1 MAGKDDTTPRPSMDS
16 FAAPNKSPTFSAF
29 SFSEA
34 SSALPRGRRG
44 SAASSVFS
52 LNSVS
57 DNRSAAVA
65 RDIKNHAIATLLD
78 NTTTRS
84 NIPKPTTRDIPPV
97 VLTNI
102 TKVAYTEFSQYLSIA
117 PEYERYKRA
126 KEHEWEDAIRRP
138 RTPDTPVSAVDDPF
152 KSFGRSPD
160 GRKASLV
167 PSTPPIGRPGSS
179 DGGVGSRKSSL
190 RKQSVAIPPL
200 NTVPQIYFDENFHL
214 ENPRTFDVVSERSH
228 VIQSP
233 IQENGSENGSFFT
246 VGRKALATNA
256 ILQEKL
262 SWYMDIV
269 EVHLIKEISTASSGF
284 FAALGDLRELHSE
297 ADASVKKIQS
307 LRAELDRLDRDQA
320 LAGLEVVRLRR
331 RKANVQKLVY
341 SIEQIAYTI
350 KKLGEAEEYLE
361 NNDIVAAMDIIEATE
376 SLLEG
381 RSACGLT
388 TPIIDLRPVKA
399 VSAIQIDLTNL
410 RARCG
415 KALETRFVDTLLTD
429 LRKHAE
435 TVPPSDTLLRFFQ
448 AYQRQQSR
456 SALRADALPSPRPIS
471 MEYSH
476 LPETL
481 RSMLLDHLSSLRR
494 ANHVEKAVQAYREAV
509 LKETK
514 AIIRRNMPSDDDAAS
529 NLSGISRATGMGR
542 TAAEKSSSLAKA
554 LRALGPRE
562 AEELLVR
569 IYTAISETLRRLGTQ
584 QKLLLDVT
592 SGIDSVL
599 SPRNFVTSPNGV
611 GSPPPLSTNTN
622 VDSFYS
628 VYSMDIS
635 ELINAAI
642 DAAQI
647 QMVKV
652 LKVRN
657 EQTARLPLGD
667 FLRYFMLNKLF
678 SAECEGLSG
687 KITTNLQG
695 VIGSQIKE
703 FITTFHSESITNL
716 ATTIEKDQW
725 EAKDFKPSAKASLE
739 RVLDAATKDSE
750 IWLAWGRVY
759 EDPPVQDESAGDEQL
774 PTGKIRTATIDE
786 QRFILPE
793 SGLVVLR
800 LLEGYECLMTMIPV
814 SVADVATSLVEF
826 LKLFNS
832 RVCQVILGAGATK
845 SAGLKH
851 ITTKHLA
858 LASQA
863 LSIIIAVVPYL
874 REAVRRHLG
883 PASSGG
889 TILSEFDKLKRA
901 LQDHQTEIHSKLI
914 SIMSDRLMAHVR
926 NIRQNIDWD
935 GPGGV
940 EGKVGGYMETLV
952 KETTTLNKVLSKH
965 LSEEVLGSIMTPVF
979 AVYKKRLGEAYAVVP
994 VKTDVGKGRM
1004 LRDAQFFKDRM
1015 AKLEGGTEAGDD
1027 ILKIVTEKSIS
1038 GGSSVGDT
1046 PRNSIAI
1053 ATGAALPPSSSA
1065 SSSTAANGDKDAAAA
1080 AGKDEKKKDA
1090 DAAGESASAAA
1101 ATTGNATDKK
1111 DEKP

>member
-1 MAGKDDTTPRPSMDS
+1 MATPNDDITPRPSMDS
-16 FAAPNKSPTFSAF
+16 FMPKSPTFSGF
-29 SFSEA
+29 SFGDQ
-34 SSALPRGRRG
+34 SSSSFSRGRRG
-44 SAASSVFS
+44 SAASSIFS
-52 LNSVS
+52 TNSVS
-57 DNRSAAVA
+57 DYRSI
-65 RDIKNHAIATLLD
+65 REIKSNAIASLLD
-78 NTTTRS
+78 NVTSRS

-102 TKVAYTEFSQYLSIA
+102 TKVAYAEFGQYLSIA
-117 PEYERYKRA
+117 PEYERYRRA
-126 KEHEWEDAIRRP
+126 KNHEWEEAARRP
-138 RTPDTPVSAVDDPF
+138 RTPETPVNDTESF
-152 KSFGRSPD
+152 KSALGRSPD
-160 GRKASLV
+160 SRKTSLT
-167 PSTPPIGRPGSS
+167 TPTNSSATRPQSS
-179 DGGVGSRKSSL
+179 DGISSRKTSL

-233 IQENGSENGSFFT
+233 IQENGPDGPSFMG

-269 EVHLIKEISTASSGF
+269 EVHLIKEISSASSGF
-284 FAALGDLRELHSE
+284 FAALGDLRELHAE
-297 ADASVKKIQS
+297 ADASVRKIQS

-341 SIEQIAYTI
+341 SVEQIAHAI
-350 KKLGEAEEYLE
+350 KKLEEVETCLE
-361 NNDIVAAMDIIEATE
+361 KNDIVAAMDTIEATE

-381 RSACGLT
+381 RSPCGLT
-388 TPIIDLRPVKA
+388 IPIIDLRPVKA
-399 VSAIQIDLTNL
+399 ISSIQVDLANL

-415 KALETRFVDTLLTD
+415 KALETRFVDTLLSD

-456 SALRADALPSPRPIS
+456 STLRVDSMPSPRPIS
-471 MEYSH
+471 MEYSL
-476 LPETL
+476 LPDSL
-481 RSMLLDHLSSLRR
+481 RSMLLDHLDGLRR

-542 TAAEKSSSLAKA
+542 TAQEKSSSLAKA

-562 AEELLVR
+562 AEDLLVR
-569 IYTAISETLRRLGTQ
+569 VYTATSETLRRLGTQ

-592 SGIDSVL
+592 SGIDSIL

-611 GSPPPLSTNTN
+611 GSPPPVNNN

-687 KITTNLQG
+687 KITTNLQA
-695 VIGSQIKE
+695 VIGSQIKD
-703 FITTFHSESITNL
+703 FISNFHSESITQL

-725 EAKDFKPSAKASLE
+725 EAKDFKPSSKAALE
-739 RVLDAATKDSE
+739 RILEAATKDAE

-759 EDPPVQDESAGDEQL
+759 EDPPAPEDTTDADQPPS
-774 PTGKIRTATIDE
+774 GKIRTAVIDE
-786 QRFILPE
+786 HRFILPE
-793 SGLVVLR
+793 SGLAVLR
-800 LLEGYECLMTMIPV
+800 LAERYECLFTMIPV
-814 SVADVATSLVEF
+814 SVADVAGNMLEF

-863 LSIIIAVVPYL
+863 LSIVVAVIPYI

-883 PASSGG
+883 PAATGG
-889 TILSEFDKLKRA
+889 TILADFDRIKRNY
-901 LQDHQTEIHSKLI
+901 QEHQSEIHSKLI

-926 NIRQNIDWD
+926 NIRQTIDWD
-935 GPGGV
+935 GPGAV
-940 EGKVGGYMETLV
+940 EGKSNQYMETLV
-952 KETTTLNKVLSKH
+952 KETSTLHKVLSKH
-965 LSEEVLGSIMTPVF
+965 LSEDVLGSIMGPVF
-979 AVYKKRLGEAYAVVP
+979 AIYKKRLSEAYAGVI

-1015 AKLEGGTEAGDD
+1015 AKLENSGDAGDE
-1027 ILKIVTEKSIS
+1027 ILKVVQGKGVAGAE
-1038 GGSSVGDT
+1038 SSSS
-1046 PRNSIAI
+1046 N
-1053 ATGAALPPSSSA
+1053 GAATSA
-1065 SSSTAANGDKDAAAA
+1065 TTPAAATNGEKAGDK
-1080 AGKDEKKKDA
+1080 GSQK
-1090 DAAGESASAAA
+1090 DAAGEQAAE
-1101 ATTGNATDKK
+1101 K
-1111 DEKP
+1111 DQKPE

>member
-1 MAGKDDTTPRPSMDS
+1 MDTSHGAPPYYLVPFDTGFRHMASANDDATPRPSMDS
-16 FAAPNKSPTFSAF
+16 FISKSP
-29 SFSEA
+29 SFSGYSFGDQ
-34 SSALPRGRRG
+34 SSHQRGRRG

-52 LNSVS
+52 TNSIS
-57 DNRSAAVA
+57 DHRSSTKEF
-65 RDIKNHAIATLLD
+65 RSSAIASLLD
-78 NTTTRS
+78 NATARS

-102 TKVAYTEFSQYLSIA
+102 TKVSYSEFGQYLSIA
-117 PEYERYKRA
+117 PEYERYLRS
-126 KEHEWEDAIRRP
+126 KEHEADEALRRP
-138 RTPDTPVSAVDDPF
+138 RTPETPVAEVDAF
-152 KSFGRSPD
+152 KISLGRSPD
-160 GRKASLV
+160 SRKASLV
-167 PSTPPIGRPGSS
+167 PSGSSATIRPQSS
-179 DGGVGSRKSSL
+179 DGGGSRKGSLRL

-233 IQENGSENGSFFT
+233 IQENGPEGLPSMNSL
-246 VGRKALATNA
+246 GRKALATNA

-269 EVHLIKEISTASSGF
+269 EVHLIKEISSASSGF
-284 FAALGDLRELHSE
+284 FAALGDLRELHAE
-297 ADASVKKIQS
+297 ADASVQKIQS

-331 RKANVQKLVY
+331 RKANVQKLAY
-341 SIEQIAYTI
+341 SVEQIAHAT
-350 KKLGEAEEYLE
+350 KKLGEVEESLE
-361 NNDIVAAMDIIEATE
+361 KNEIVVAMDTIEATE
-376 SLLEG
+376 ALLEG
-381 RSACGLT
+381 RSPCGLT
-388 TPIIDLRPVKA
+388 IPIIDLRPVKA
-399 VSAIQIDLTNL
+399 VSAIQTDLTNL

-415 KALETRFVDTLLTD
+415 KALETRFVDTLLSD
-429 LRKHAE
+429 LRKHAD
-435 TVPPSDTLLRFFQ
+435 TVPASDTLLRFFQ

-456 SALRADALPSPRPIS
+456 SALRVDAMPSPRPVS
-471 MEYSH
+471 MDYSQLPDSLRALLLEH
-476 LPETL
+476 L
-481 RSMLLDHLSSLRR
+481 DGLRR
-494 ANHVEKAVQAYREAV
+494 ANHVEKAVQAYRDAV

-529 NLSGISRATGMGR
+529 NMSGVSRGPGAGR
-542 TAAEKSSSLAKA
+542 TTAEKSTSLAKA

-562 AEELLVR
+562 AEDLLVR

-592 SGIDSVL
+592 SGIDSIL
-599 SPRNFVTSPNGV
+599 SPRNPMSPASGF
-611 GSPPPLSTNTN
+611 GSPPPPLNRSASADM
-622 VDSFYS
+622 DSFYS

-657 EQTARLPLGD
+657 EQTARLPLVD

-687 KITTNLQG
+687 KITTNLQA
-695 VIGSQIKE
+695 VIGSHIKD
-703 FITTFHSESITNL
+703 FISNFHQESITLL

-725 EAKDFKPSAKASLE
+725 EAKDFKPSSKAGLE
-739 RVLDAATKDSE
+739 RILEAATKDAE
-750 IWLAWGRVY
+750 TWIAWGRVY
-759 EDPPVQDESAGDEQL
+759 EDPPL
-774 PTGKIRTATIDE
+774 PEDTTDADQPPSGKIRTAIIDE

-793 SGLVVLR
+793 SGLAVLR
-800 LLEGYECLMTMIPV
+800 LIETYECLFTMIPV
-814 SVADVATSLVEF
+814 SVADVATNMLEF

-863 LSIIIAVVPYL
+863 LSIVVAVIPYV

-883 PASSGG
+883 PSAAGG
-889 TILSEFDKLKRA
+889 TLLPEFDRIKRNY
-901 LQDHQTEIHSKLI
+901 QEHQSEIHSKLI

-926 NIRQNIDWD
+926 NIRQTIDWD
-935 GPGGV
+935 GPGNV
-940 EGKVGGYMETLV
+940 ETKPNAYMETLV
-952 KETTTLNKVLSKH
+952 KETSTLHKVLSKH
-965 LSEEVLGSIMTPVF
+965 LSEDVLGSIMGPVF
-979 AVYKKRLGEAYAVVP
+979 AIYKKRLVEAYSGVT

-1015 AKLEGGTEAGDD
+1015 TKLDGSGDAGDE
-1027 ILKIVTEKSIS
+1027 ILKAVQDKTVAGAEASAA
-1038 GGSSVGDT
+1038 
-1046 PRNSIAI
+1046 PA
-1053 ATGAALPPSSSA
+1053 AT
-1065 SSSTAANGDKDAAAA
+1065 NGDKE
-1080 AGKDEKKKDA
+1080 GSNE
-1090 DAAGESASAAA
+1090 DAAGEQVQ
-1101 ATTGNATDKK
+1101 K
-1111 DEKP
+1111 EKT

>member
-1 MAGKDDTTPRPSMDS
+1 MASMNDDATPRPSVDS
-16 FAAPNKSPTFSAF
+16 FISKSPSFSGF
-29 SFSEA
+29 SFGDQ
-34 SSALPRGRRG
+34 SSYPRGRRE
-44 SAASSVFS
+44 SAASSIFS
-52 LNSVS
+52 TNSTP
-57 DNRSAAVA
+57 DFRSSASTKDF
-65 RDIKNHAIATLLD
+65 RSNAIASLLD
-78 NTTTRS
+78 NATARS

-102 TKVAYTEFSQYLSIA
+102 TKVNYSEFGQYLSIA
-117 PEYERYKRA
+117 PEYERYLRS
-126 KEHEWEDAIRRP
+126 KEHEADEVLRRP
-138 RTPDTPVSAVDDPF
+138 RTPETPLHEADAF
-152 KSFGRSPD
+152 KITLGRSPD
-160 GRKASLV
+160 GRKGSLT
-167 PSTPPIGRPGSS
+167 PSGPPATTRPQSS
-179 DGGVGSRKSSL
+179 DGGGSRKGSL
-190 RKQSVAIPPL
+190 RMRKQSVAVPPL
-200 NTVPQIYFDENFHL
+200 STVPQIYFDENFHL

-233 IQENGSENGSFFT
+233 IQENGPEGLPTSNS

-269 EVHLIKEISTASSGF
+269 EVHLIKEISSASSGF
-284 FAALGDLRELHSE
+284 FAALGDLRKLHAE
-297 ADASVKKIQS
+297 ADASVQKIHT
-307 LRAELDRLDRDQA
+307 LRAELDRLDRDRA

-331 RKANVQKLVY
+331 RKANVQKLAY
-341 SIEQIAYTI
+341 SVEQIAHAI
-350 KKLGEAEEYLE
+350 KKLGEVEECLDKNE
-361 NNDIVAAMDIIEATE
+361 IVAAMDTIEATE
-376 SLLEG
+376 ALLEG
-381 RSACGLT
+381 RSPCGLT

-399 VSAIQIDLTNL
+399 VAAIQTDLTNL

-415 KALETRFVDTLLTD
+415 KALETRFVDTLLAD

-456 SALRADALPSPRPIS
+456 SALRVDSMPSPRPVS
-471 MEYSH
+471 MDYSQLPDSLRALLLEH
-476 LPETL
+476 L
-481 RSMLLDHLSSLRR
+481 DGLRR
-494 ANHVEKAVQAYREAV
+494 ADHVEKAVQAYRDAV

-529 NLSGISRATGMGR
+529 NLSGVSRGPGAGR
-542 TAAEKSSSLAKA
+542 TTAEKSSSLAKA
-554 LRALGPRE
+554 LRSLGPRE
-562 AEELLVR
+562 AEDLLVR

-592 SGIDSVL
+592 SGIDSIL
-599 SPRNFVTSPNGV
+599 SPRNTVSSPNGL
-611 GSPPPLSTNTN
+611 GSPPPQLERGM
-622 VDSFYS
+622 DSFYS

-687 KITTNLQG
+687 KITTNLQA
-695 VIGSQIKE
+695 VIGAHIKD
-703 FITTFHSESITNL
+703 FITNFHQESITLL

-725 EAKDFKPSAKASLE
+725 EAKDFKPASKAGLE
-739 RVLDAATKDSE
+739 RILEAATKDAE
-750 IWLAWGRVY
+750 TWIAWGRVY
-759 EDPPVQDESAGDEQL
+759 EDPPL
-774 PTGKIRTATIDE
+774 PEDPAADADQPPSGKIRTAMIDE

-793 SGLVVLR
+793 SGLTVLR
-800 LLEGYECLMTMIPV
+800 LIETYECLFTMIPV
-814 SVADVATSLVEF
+814 SVADVATNMLEF

-863 LSIIIAVVPYL
+863 LSIVVAVIPYI

-883 PASSGG
+883 PSAAGG
-889 TILSEFDKLKRA
+889 TLLPDFDRIKRNY
-901 LQDHQTEIHSKLI
+901 QDHQSEIHSKLI

-926 NIRQNIDWD
+926 NIRQTIDWD
-935 GPGGV
+935 GPGNV
-940 EGKVGGYMETLV
+940 EPKPNAYMETLV
-952 KETTTLNKVLSKH
+952 KETSTLHKVLSKH
-965 LSEEVLGSIMTPVF
+965 LSEDVLGSIMGPVF
-979 AVYKKRLGEAYAVVP
+979 AIYKKRLVEAYTGVV

-1015 AKLEGGTEAGDD
+1015 AKLDGSGDAGDE
-1027 ILKIVTEKSIS
+1027 ILKAVTEKSVT
-1038 GGSSVGDT
+1038 GVE
-1046 PRNSIAI
+1046 
-1053 ATGAALPPSSSA
+1053 ATS
-1065 SSSTAANGDKDAAAA
+1065 AAAA
-1080 AGKDEKKKDA
+1080 ATNGDKADGKGAEE
-1090 DAAGESASAAA
+1090 DAAGEPAE
-1101 ATTGNATDKK
+1101 KK
-1111 DEKP
+1111 EEAKA

>member
-1 MAGKDDTTPRPSMDS
+1 MAAKDDTTPRPSMDS
-16 FAAPNKSPTFSAF
+16 FAAPRSPTFSAF
-29 SFSEA
+29 SFTDA
-34 SSALPRGRRG
+34 SSGLPRGRRG

-57 DNRSAAVA
+57 DHRSTAAA

-78 NTTTRS
+78 NTTSRS

-117 PEYERYKRA
+117 PEYERYTRV
-126 KEHEWEDAIRRP
+126 KEHEWEEAIRRP
-138 RTPDTPVSAVDDPF
+138 RTPDTPITEDPF
-152 KSFGRSPD
+152 KTLGRSPD
-160 GRKASLV
+160 SRKASLV
-167 PSTPPIGRPGSS
+167 PSTPPVGRPGSS
-179 DGGVGSRKSSL
+179 DGGGSVTGGRKSSL
-190 RKQSVAIPPL
+190 RKQNVAIPPL

-233 IQENGSENGSFFT
+233 IQENGTDGGGGHFA

-269 EVHLIKEISTASSGF
+269 EVHLIKEISSASSGF
-284 FAALGDLRELHSE
+284 FAALGDLRELHAE
-297 ADASVKKIQS
+297 ADASVRKIQS

-341 SIEQIAYTI
+341 SVEQIAHTI
-350 KKLGEAEEYLE
+350 KKLGEAEECLE
-361 NNDIVAAMDIIEATE
+361 KNDIVAAMETIEATE

-399 VSAIQIDLTNL
+399 VSAIQVDLTNL

-415 KALETRFVDTLLTD
+415 KALEIRFVDTLLAD

-456 SALRADALPSPRPIS
+456 SALRADALPSPRPVS
-471 MEYSH
+471 MDYSQ
-476 LPETL
+476 LPDSL
-481 RSMLLDHLSSLRR
+481 RSLLLDHLDGLRR

-529 NLSGISRATGMGR
+529 NLSGTSRATGMGR

-562 AEELLVR
+562 AEELLMR

-592 SGIDSVL
+592 SGIDSIL
-599 SPRNFVTSPNGV
+599 SPRNFATSPNGV
-611 GSPPPLSTNTN
+611 GSPPPTTNN
-622 VDSFYS
+622 NMDSFYS

-657 EQTARLPLGD
+657 DQTARLPLGD

-695 VIGSQIKE
+695 VIGSQIKD
-703 FITTFHSESITNL
+703 FITTFHSESITQL

-739 RVLDAATKDSE
+739 RVLDAATKDAE

-759 EDPPVQDESAGDEQL
+759 EDPPVQEENVDDQL
-774 PTGKIRTATIDE
+774 TTGKIRTAMIDE

-800 LLEGYECLMTMIPV
+800 LLEGYECLMAMIPV
-814 SVADVATSLVEF
+814 SVADVAMSLVEF

-863 LSIIIAVVPYL
+863 LSITIVVVPYL

-889 TILSEFDKLKRA
+889 TILPEFDRLKRTF
-901 LQDHQTEIHSKLI
+901 QEHQSEIHSKLI

-926 NIRQNIDWD
+926 NVRQNIDWD

-940 EGKVGGYMETLV
+940 EGKVSAYMETLV

-965 LSEEVLGSIMTPVF
+965 LSEEVLGSIMGPVF
-979 AVYKKRLGEAYAVVP
+979 AVYKKRLGDAYAVVP
-994 VKTDVGKGRM
+994 VKTEVGRGRM

-1015 AKLEGGTEAGDD
+1015 AKLEGGAEAGDD
-1027 ILKIVTEKSIS
+1027 ILKIVTEKNIS
-1038 GGSSVGDT
+1038 GGTSSAAIAET

-1053 ATGAALPPSSSA
+1053 ATGATLPSSS
-1065 SSSTAANGDKDAAAA
+1065 SANGDKTAVSTEGKKDTAAATTTTTA
-1080 AGKDEKKKDA
+1080 N
-1090 DAAGESASAAA
+1090 DAAGEPAA
-1101 ATTGNATDKK
+1101 NAIEKK
-1111 DEKP
+1111 EEKKA

>member
-1 MAGKDDTTPRPSMDS
+1 MATKDDTTPRPSMDS
-16 FAAPNKSPTFSAF
+16 FAAPRSPTFSAF
-29 SFSEA
+29 SFTET
-34 SSALPRGRRG
+34 SSSLPRGRRG

-57 DNRSAAVA
+57 DHRSSTTAA

-126 KEHEWEDAIRRP
+126 KEHEWEEAIRRP
-138 RTPDTPVSAVDDPF
+138 RTPDTPVTEDPF
-152 KSFGRSPD
+152 KTLGRSPD
-160 GRKASLV
+160 SRKTSLV

-179 DGGVGSRKSSL
+179 DGGASGRKSSL

-233 IQENGSENGSFFT
+233 IQENGIDGGGGHFA

-269 EVHLIKEISTASSGF
+269 EVHLIKEISSASSGF
-284 FAALGDLRELHSE
+284 FAALGDLRELHAE
-297 ADASVKKIQS
+297 ADASVRKIQS

-331 RKANVQKLVY
+331 RKANVQKLVH
-341 SIEQIAYTI
+341 SVEQIAHTI
-350 KKLGEAEEYLE
+350 KKLGEAEECLE
-361 NNDIVAAMDIIEATE
+361 KNDIVAAMDTLDATE

-399 VSAIQIDLTNL
+399 VSAIQVDLTNL

-415 KALETRFVDTLLTD
+415 KALETRFVDTLLAD

-456 SALRADALPSPRPIS
+456 SALRADAMPSPRPVS
-471 MEYSH
+471 MDYSQ
-476 LPETL
+476 LPDSL
-481 RSMLLDHLSSLRR
+481 RSLLLDHLDGLRR

-529 NLSGISRATGMGR
+529 NLSGASRAAGMGR

-562 AEELLVR
+562 AEDLLVR

-592 SGIDSVL
+592 SGIDSIL
-599 SPRNFVTSPNGV
+599 SPRNFSTSPNGV
-611 GSPPPLSTNTN
+611 GSPPPTTESNM
-622 VDSFYS
+622 DSFYS

-657 EQTARLPLGD
+657 DQTARLPLGD

-695 VIGSQIKE
+695 VIGSQIKD
-703 FITTFHSESITNL
+703 FITAFHSESITQL

-725 EAKDFKPSAKASLE
+725 EAKDFKPSARASLE
-739 RVLDAATKDSE
+739 RVLEAATKDAE
-750 IWLAWGRVY
+750 MWLAWGRVY
-759 EDPPVQDESAGDEQL
+759 EDPPVQEENVDDQL

-786 QRFILPE
+786 QKFILPE

-800 LLEGYECLMTMIPV
+800 LLEGYECLMAMIPV
-814 SVADVATSLVEF
+814 SVADVATSLIEF

-863 LSIIIAVVPYL
+863 LSIVIAVVPYL
-874 REAVRRHLG
+874 REAIRRHLG

-889 TILSEFDKLKRA
+889 TILPEFDKLKRIF
-901 LQDHQTEIHSKLI
+901 QEHQSEIHSKLI

-940 EGKVGGYMETLV
+940 EGKVSVYMETLV

-965 LSEEVLGSIMTPVF
+965 LSEEVLGSIMGPVF

-994 VKTDVGKGRM
+994 VKTEVGRGRM

-1015 AKLEGGTEAGDD
+1015 AKLEGGAEAGED
-1027 ILKIVTEKSIS
+1027 ILKVVTDKNIS
-1038 GGSSVGDT
+1038 GATSSNAVAET

-1053 ATGAALPPSSSA
+1053 ATGATLASSSSSA
-1065 SSSTAANGDKDAAAA
+1065 TTNGDKTSASTE
-1080 AGKDEKKKDA
+1080 GKKDTAGATA
-1090 DAAGESASAAA
+1090 DAAGEPAG
-1101 ATTGNATDKK
+1101 ATERNGDKK
-1111 DEKP
+1111 A

>member
-1 MAGKDDTTPRPSMDS
+1 MASLNEEATPRPSLDS
-16 FAAPNKSPTFSAF
+16 FNPKSPTFSSF
-29 SFSEA
+29 SFNDQ
-34 SSALPRGRRG
+34 SSSSYPRGRRG
-44 SAASSVFS
+44 STASSIFS
-52 LNSVS
+52 TTSIS
-57 DNRSAAVA
+57 DYRSAK
-65 RDIKNHAIATLLD
+65 DIRNNAIASLLD
-78 NTTTRS
+78 NTNSRS

-102 TKVAYTEFSQYLSIA
+102 TKVAYTEFTQYLSIA
-117 PEYERYKRA
+117 PEYEKYRRA
-126 KEHEWEDAIRRP
+126 KQHEWEEALRRP
-138 RTPDTPVSAVDDPF
+138 RSPDTPASEIDPF
-152 KSFGRSPD
+152 RASFARSPES
-160 GRKASLV
+160 RKASLIA
-167 PSTPPIGRPGSS
+167 STPTSGRPHSS
-179 DGGVGSRKSSL
+179 DDTIGSRKSSL
-190 RKQSVAIPPL
+190 RKQSMAIPPL
-200 NTVPQIYFDENFHL
+200 STVPQIYFDEKFQL

-233 IQENGSENGSFFT
+233 IQENGADGYPGI
-246 VGRKALATNA
+246 GRKALATNA

-284 FAALGDLRELHSE
+284 FAALGDLRELHAE
-297 ADASVKKIQS
+297 ADASVRKIQS

-331 RKANVQKLVY
+331 RKANIQKLVH
-341 SIEQIAYTI
+341 SVEQIAHAI
-350 KKLGEAEEYLE
+350 KKLNEAEECLDR
-361 NNDIVAAMDIIEATE
+361 NDIVAAMDVIDATE

-381 RSACGLT
+381 QASCGLT

-399 VSAIQIDLTNL
+399 VSSIQVDLSNL
-410 RARCG
+410 RVRCG
-415 KALETRFVDTLLTD
+415 KALETRFVDTLLSD

-456 SALRADALPSPRPIS
+456 SVLRVDSLPSPRPVS
-471 MEYSH
+471 MDYSH
-476 LPETL
+476 LPDSL
-481 RSMLLDHLSSLRR
+481 RALLLEHLGGLRR

-562 AEELLVR
+562 AEDLLVR

-592 SGIDSVL
+592 SGIDSIL
-599 SPRNFVTSPNGV
+599 SPRNIVGSPNGV
-611 GSPPPLSTNTN
+611 GSPPPRSASM
-622 VDSFYS
+622 DSFYF

-657 EQTARLPLGD
+657 DQTTRLPLGD

-687 KITTNLQG
+687 KITTNLQT
-695 VIGSQIKE
+695 VIGSHIKD
-703 FITTFHSESITNL
+703 FISNFHSDNITQL

-739 RVLDAATKDSE
+739 RILEAATKDAE
-750 IWLAWGRVY
+750 TWLAWARVY
-759 EDPPVQDESAGDEQL
+759 EDPPLPEDMSADAEQA
-774 PTGKIRTATIDE
+774 PSGKIRTAMIDE

-793 SGLVVLR
+793 SGLAVLR
-800 LLEGYECLMTMIPV
+800 LMERYECLFAMIPV
-814 SVADVATSLVEF
+814 SVADVAGNMLEF

-863 LSIIIAVVPYL
+863 LSIVVAVIPYV

-883 PASSGG
+883 PAATGG
-889 TILSEFDKLKRA
+889 TILADFDRIKRNY
-901 LQDHQTEIHSKLI
+901 QEHQSEIHSKLI

-926 NIRQNIDWD
+926 NIRQTIDWD
-935 GPGGV
+935 GPGAV
-940 EGKVGGYMETLV
+940 ESKANSYMETLV
-952 KETTTLNKVLSKH
+952 KETSTLHKVLSKH
-965 LSEEVLGSIMTPVF
+965 LSEDVLASIMAPVF
-979 AVYKKRLGEAYAVVP
+979 AIYKKRLGEAYAGVV
-994 VKTDVGKGRM
+994 VKTEVGKGRM
-1004 LRDAQFFKDRM
+1004 QRDAQYFKDRM
-1015 AKLEGGTEAGDD
+1015 AKLDGSGDAGDE
-1027 ILKIVTEKSIS
+1027 ILKVVRGKGIAGVD
-1038 GGSSVGDT
+1038 GSSSSTSAAT
-1046 PRNSIAI
+1046 PATPSTTTAI
-1053 ATGAALPPSSSA
+1053 ATNGQSSV
-1065 SSSTAANGDKDAAAA
+1065 ANGGGEDAKGEA
-1080 AGKDEKKKDA
+1080 AG
-1090 DAAGESASAAA
+1090 
-1101 ATTGNATDKK
+1101 DKK
-1111 DEKP
+1111 DETPKA

>member
-1 MAGKDDTTPRPSMDS
+1 MAAKDDTTPRPSMDS
-16 FAAPNKSPTFSAF
+16 FAAGPKSPAFSAF
-29 SFSEA
+29 SFTEA
-34 SSALPRGRRG
+34 PTAVPRGRRG

-52 LNSVS
+52 LNSASEHRGSVT
-57 DNRSAAVA
+57 A
-65 RDIKNHAIATLLD
+65 RDIKNHAISTLLD

-126 KEHEWEDAIRRP
+126 KEYESEESLRRP
-138 RTPDTPVSAVDDPF
+138 RTPDTPVTEDPF
-152 KSFGRSPD
+152 KALGRSPD

-179 DGGVGSRKSSL
+179 DGFGSAGRKSSL

-233 IQENGSENGSFFT
+233 IQENGGAEGHFA

-269 EVHLIKEISTASSGF
+269 EVHLIKEISSASSGF
-284 FAALGDLRELHSE
+284 FAALGDLRELHAE
-297 ADASVKKIQS
+297 ADASVRKIQS

-331 RKANVQKLVY
+331 RKANVQKLVH
-341 SIEQIAYTI
+341 SIEQIAHTI
-350 KKLGEAEEYLE
+350 KKLGEAEEFLE
-361 NNDIVAAMDIIEATE
+361 KNDIVAAMETIEATE

-410 RARCG
+410 RGRCG
-415 KALETRFVDTLLTD
+415 KALETRFVDTLLAD

-456 SALRADALPSPRPIS
+456 SALRADPLPSPRPVS
-471 MEYSH
+471 MDYTQ
-476 LPETL
+476 LPDSL
-481 RSMLLDHLSSLRR
+481 RSLLLDHLDGLRR

-529 NLSGISRATGMGR
+529 NLSGASRATGVGR

-554 LRALGPRE
+554 LRSLGPRE

-592 SGIDSVL
+592 SGIDSIL
-599 SPRNFVTSPNGV
+599 SPRNFATSPNGV
-611 GSPPPLSTNTN
+611 GSPPPTANN
-622 VDSFYS
+622 NMDSFYS

-657 EQTARLPLGD
+657 DQTARLPLGD

-695 VIGSQIKE
+695 VIGSQIKD
-703 FITTFHSESITNL
+703 FITTFHSESITQL

-739 RVLDAATKDSE
+739 RVLDAATKDAE

-759 EDPPVQDESAGDEQL
+759 EDPPVQEENVDDQL
-774 PTGKIRTATIDE
+774 PSGKIRTAVIDE

-793 SGLVVLR
+793 SGLTVLR
-800 LLEGYECLMTMIPV
+800 LLEGYECLMAMIPV
-814 SVADVATSLVEF
+814 SVADVAMSLLEF

-863 LSIIIAVVPYL
+863 LSITIAVVPYL

-889 TILSEFDKLKRA
+889 TILPEFDKLKRTF
-901 LQDHQTEIHSKLI
+901 QEHQSEIHSKLI

-926 NIRQNIDWD
+926 NVRQNIDWD

-940 EGKVGGYMETLV
+940 ETKVSAYMETLV

-965 LSEEVLGSIMTPVF
+965 LSEEVLASIMGPVF

-994 VKTDVGKGRM
+994 VKTEVGRGRM
-1004 LRDAQFFKDRM
+1004 LRDAQFFKERM
-1015 AKLEGGTEAGDD
+1015 AKLDGGAEAGED
-1027 ILKIVTEKSIS
+1027 ILKIVTEKNIS
-1038 GGSSVGDT
+1038 GVTSSAAAAAAVADT

-1053 ATGAALPPSSSA
+1053 ATGATL
-1065 SSSTAANGDKDAAAA
+1065 STSNGDKPS
-1080 AGKDEKKKDA
+1080 GSTEGKKDGA
-1090 DAAGESASAAA
+1090 TGNSDDAAGEPA
-1101 ATTGNATDKK
+1101 GNGAVTEKK
-1111 DEKP
+1111 EEKKA